1 MASQAPSSSP
11 LSFSTSLPSKW
22 LGPPVILP
30 KLTIGA
36 RIRSLLADRS
46 RFSLF
51 LRRESTGVLEA
62 AASLLSSGSALTA
75 PAAELQLQR
84 CLTTAWN
91 EQATLTAELCDS
103 AITPLDGE
111 DLRTLACSLTAVM
124 EALHDVQ
131 AAASRPVGGADWP
144 LDALCRAT
152 LEYVIVVCDLIP
164 EPLQFTH
171 DAARMGLLAS
181 RSMVM
186 RGARRECESVVLEGR
201 GLTACQ
207 ALARWSLLEEFR
219 RLRSCLDDACVD
231 VRRVV
236 LKNS

>member
-11 LSFSTSLPSKW
+11 LTFSTSVPSEW
-22 LGPPVILP
+22 HGPPVILP
-30 KLTIGA
+30 KLTLGA

-51 LRRESTGVLEA
+51 LRRESKGVLEA
-62 AASLLSSGSALTA
+62 AESSLSSGSALTGA
-75 PAAELQLQR
+75 VAELQLQR
-84 CLTTAWN
+84 CLTTAWK

-111 DLRTLACSLTAVM
+111 DLRMLACSLTAVM

-131 AAASRPVGGADWP
+131 AAASRPLGDADWP

-152 LEYVIVVCDLIP
+152 LEYVTAVCDVIP
-164 EPLQFTH
+164 EPLQLTH
-171 DAARMGLLAS
+171 DAARMALLSS
-181 RSMVM
+181 RSLAL
-186 RGARRECESVVLEGR
+186 RGVRRESESAVLDGR
-201 GLTACQ
+201 GLSDCQ
-207 ALARWSLLEEFR
+207 VLARWSLLEEFR
-219 RLRSCLDDACVD
+219 RLRSCLDDACVQ
-231 VRRVV
+231 VQRVV